1 MMKSKQIVIFV
12 LLTVLVFSGL
22 AYSFWRSKNMN
33 EVDQYKPYSF
43 VQKKLSNGLDVLLV
57 KEEGLPYI
65 SFDMMFKA
73 GSKVDPKEKEGLM
86 YLLTEIIDKGTKT
99 RPAMQ
104 VAEDIETLG
113 ADFFSQLGYDS
124 LSFSVQTLSHLNKE
138 LLEIFSEIITKPAF
152 LEQEFQRAKK
162 KALGYAKRSAENF
175 SFYAGRTFNKYLY
188 DPHPYGFYQYGRLKS
203 LEAIQ
208 LKDIKSFYD
217 RYFRPGRAL
226 LSVSGRYP
234 EDIIQQLEKA
244 FGHWKGAAVPV
255 TDEQKP
261 LDSATPNLTKTELLI
276 VDQASA
282 VQSEIRMGHIS
293 LKRSHPDYLPLRT
306 ANVVLGGSFTSRLMS
321 RIRTQKGL
329 TYGISSYFS
338 SKKELGA
345 FKLGLAVRNEK
356 VGSALLEIIGVLEN
370 FNQKGITEEELEKAK
385 QLLKNQFITHVSTA
399 DSFAHYLMYL
409 NSQGIPYSYAGRYF
423 KELSLLDLDKVNM
436 AIKQHLRPH
445 QIKILVLTSAEEVK
459 SQLKDF
465 EPFVIKNYKS
475 FL

>member
-1 MMKSKQIVIFV
+1 
-12 LLTVLVFSGL
+12 
-22 AYSFWRSKNMN
+22 MN
-33 EVDQYKPYSF
+33 EVDQYRPYSF
-43 VQKKLSNGLDVLLV
+43 VQKKLSNGLEVLLV
-57 KEEGLPYI
+57 KEKELPYI

-73 GSKVDPKEKEGLM
+73 GTKMDPKEKEGLM

-113 ADFFSQLGYDS
+113 ASFFSQPGYDS
-124 LSFSVQTLSHLNKE
+124 LSFSVETLSHLNKE
-138 LLEIFSEIITKPAF
+138 VLEIFSEIITRPAF
-152 LEQEFQRAKK
+152 LEEEFQRAKK

-203 LEAIQ
+203 LKEIK
-208 LKDIKSFYD
+208 LKDIKDFYD

-234 EDIIQQLEKA
+234 EDIIQQLEQA
-244 FGHWKGAAVPV
+244 FGKWKGAPSSA
-255 TDEQKP
+255 DEKKSP
-261 LDSATPNLTKTELLI
+261 AFPAPDITKTELLV
-276 VDQASA
+276 VDQPSA

-293 LKRSHPDYLPLRT
+293 LKRSHQDYLPLRT
-306 ANVVLGGSFTSRLMS
+306 ANVILGGSFTSRLMS

-338 SKKELGA
+338 AKKELGA

-370 FNQKGITEEELEKAK
+370 FHKKGITEEELEKAK

-409 NSQGIPYSYAGRYF
+409 NSQGIPYSYAEKYF
-423 KELSLLDLDKVNM
+423 KELSSLDLDKVNT
-436 AIKQHLRPH
+436 AVKKHLHPH
-445 QIKILVLTSAEEVK
+445 KMKILVLSSAEEVK

-465 EPFVIKNYKS
+465 EPVVIKNYKS